1 MKTKNI
7 TLVKKERFRPRY
19 NVALGIYTVFM
30 SSFAIAYT
38 LVVLFNF
45 N

>member
-1 MKTKNI
+1 MKIKRN
-7 TLVKKERFRPRY
+7 TLERERFKPNY

-30 SSFAIAYT
+30 SSFAVAYI
-38 LVVLFNF
+38 LIVLFNF